1 VLHLGCVFIIA
12 SYSKPLPGR
21 WRHLN
26 HASYEGNDVMNG
38 KQITLFT
45 FLCLTLVLSSFA
57 AEKQCATIDKVTLQL
72 KWTPQAQ
79 FAGYYVGNG
88 LGYYKD
94 ECLDVTIRP
103 GELSIEPEEV
113 VAKGDAQFGITWQA
127 GMLSFVDKGVSLK
140 AIAQVFQTSGMR
152 LLSWK
157 ESNIRS
163 ADDLKG
169 KRVAVWFGGNQWE
182 LLATL
187 AKHGFDPEKDIT
199 LVSQPM
205 DMNLLLEHKVDVAS
219 AMTYNELAQVLETVN
234 PVTGKLYQ
242 PTDLNVIDFNRE
254 GKAMLEDRIF
264 VMADWLKDP
273 KNQDIAVRFLR
284 ASLKGWIYCRDHPA
298 EAVAVVLKT
307 APNLGH
313 SHQAWQMN
321 EVNKLIWPSP
331 QGIGVMDA
339 RRWDE
344 TAKILHRY
352 HVTKTVADRSVY
364 TNEFVE
370 KALRSLNDVD
380 TKGLTWKP
388 QVVSLAEG
396 GR

>member
-1 VLHLGCVFIIA
+1 MRKIFSIVIFTCF
-12 SYSKPLPGR
+12 
-21 WRHLN
+21 
-26 HASYEGNDVMNG
+26 
-38 KQITLFT
+38 LFT
-45 FLCLTLVLSSFA
+45 IPVIVFA
-57 AEKQCATIDKVTLQL
+57 AEGQCAAIDKVTLQL

-79 FAGYYVGNG
+79 FAGYYVANE

-103 GELSIEPEEV
+103 GGLSTEPEEV
-113 VAKGDAQFGITWQA
+113 VSKGDAQFGITWQA
-127 GMLSFVDKGVSLK
+127 SMLSFVDKGMSVK
-140 AIAQVFQTSGMR
+140 AIAQVFQTGGMR

-169 KRVAVWFGGNQWE
+169 KKVAVWFGGHQWE

-187 AKHGFDPEKDIT
+187 AKRGLDPDKDVT
-199 LVSQPM
+199 LVSQSM

-219 AMTYNELAQVLETVN
+219 AMTYNELAQVLEAVN
-234 PVTGKLYQ
+234 PATGKLFQ
-242 PTDLNVIDFNRE
+242 LADLNVIDFNKE
-254 GKAMLEDRIF
+254 GNAMLEDRIF

-284 ASLKGWIYCRDHPA
+284 ASLRGWIYCRNHPDD
-298 EAVAVVLKT
+298 AVTIVLKM
-307 APNLGH
+307 APGLGR
-313 SHQAWQMN
+313 SHQSWQMN

-331 QGIGVMDA
+331 HGIGVMDA
-339 RRWDE
+339 KRWDE

-370 KALRSLNDVD
+370 KALRSLKDLD
-380 TKGLTWKP
+380 TKGANWKP
-388 QVVSLAEG
+388 QVVTLAEG
-396 GR
+396 GH